1 MLSSV
6 SFLPSVAPT
15 RVERFENSI
24 ALTTTTTKT
33 TNRYFPS
40 SRRKCLC
47 ASRGDDDDDT
57 ATKQY
62 ASSLPTRK
70 TTTDAVAKSSA
81 VDYAMPNKLLSS
93 DLSTVR
99 RQVSQ
104 IGFNCRWF
112 FFEFVVKNAP
122 CLGKKFPKRCP
133 RKVLTGGK
141 FNTSVHYFFVR
152 DDECLEIETNNN
164 NNNFLVSLSLFLS
177 LF

>member
-15 RVERFENSI
+15 RVERLDEHSI
-24 ALTTTTTKT
+24 ASTTTKT
-33 TNRYFPS
+33 TNRYFPSSSSS

-47 ASRGDDDDDT
+47 ASRGDDDDT
-57 ATKQY
+57 ATKQH

-93 DLSTVR
+93 DLSTLVR

-122 CLGKKFPKRCP
+122 CLE
-133 RKVLTGGK
+133 GGGHQK
-141 FNTSVHYFFVR
+141 
-152 DDECLEIETNNN
+152 NNN
-164 NNNFLVSLSLFLS
+164 NREKSFKKGALEKC
-177 LF
+177 

>member
-47 ASRGDDDDDT
+47 ASRGDDDDT
-57 ATKQY
+57 ATKQH

-122 CLGKKFPKRCP
+122 CLGGEGTKTTTTTTTTTGKKVSK
-133 RKVLTGGK
+133 KVPSK
-141 FNTSVHYFFVR
+141 SV
-152 DDECLEIETNNN
+152 DWW
-164 NNNFLVSLSLFLS
+164 
-177 LF
+177 

>member
-47 ASRGDDDDDT
+47 ASRGDDDDT
-57 ATKQY
+57 ATKQH

-93 DLSTVR
+93 DLSTLVR

-122 CLGKKFPKRCP
+122 CLG
-133 RKVLTGGK
+133 GGG
-141 FNTSVHYFFVR
+141 HQ
-152 DDECLEIETNNN
+152 NNN
-164 NNNFLVSLSLFLS
+164 NNNREKSFKKGALEKC
-177 LF
+177 

>member
-15 RVERFENSI
+15 RVERLDEHSI
-24 ALTTTTTKT
+24 ASTTTKT

-40 SRRKCLC
+40 CSKKICLC
-47 ASRGDDDDDT
+47 ASRGDDDDDDT
-57 ATKQY
+57 ATKQH

-93 DLSTVR
+93 DLSTLVR

-104 IGFNCRWF
+104 IGSIVDGF
-112 FFEFVVKNAP
+112 FLNSSLKMPPVFGGRAP
-122 CLGKKFPKRCP
+122 KTTTIITITGKKVSK
-133 RKVLTGGK
+133 KVPSK
-141 FNTSVHYFFVR
+141 SV
-152 DDECLEIETNNN
+152 DWW
-164 NNNFLVSLSLFLS
+164 
-177 LF
+177 

>member
-57 ATKQY
+57 ATKQH

-122 CLGKKFPKRCP
+122 CLGGEGTKTTTTTTTTTTGKKVSK
-133 RKVLTGGK
+133 KVPSK
-141 FNTSVHYFFVR
+141 SV
-152 DDECLEIETNNN
+152 DWW
-164 NNNFLVSLSLFLS
+164 
-177 LF
+177 

>member
-47 ASRGDDDDDT
+47 ASRGDDDDDDT
-57 ATKQY
+57 ATKQH

-93 DLSTVR
+93 DLSTLVR

-122 CLGKKFPKRCP
+122 CFFWGGEGTKTTTLTTTTGKKVSK
-133 RKVLTGGK
+133 KVPSK
-141 FNTSVHYFFVR
+141 SV
-152 DDECLEIETNNN
+152 DWW
-164 NNNFLVSLSLFLS
+164 
-177 LF
+177 